1 MELSSKIN
9 HALTNLTQE
18 PGVYLM
24 KDDRDEILYIGKAKK
39 LKNRVSS
46 YFRGYDLLPRKTAAL
61 VAKIDHFDIIITNTE
76 QEALILEANLVKKHR
91 PRYNIDLKDN
101 KRYPSLAVDLREPYP
116 VFNIVR
122 KTDVKGVTYFGPF
135 ANAGAIRQS
144 LNLINKTFRLRRCAT
159 GKFKNRK
166 RPCLNYQMGVCLGPC
181 CEIISREEYQKLVA
195 EALMFLRGQTTDLIK
210 MVKSEMEKK
219 AAREEFEE
227 AAILRDRMQALQKVV
242 EKQVAVLGQ
251 SRDRDVF
258 GLALRDNRAVVC
270 CLRVRGGI
278 LYGSL
283 CYRFDDVW
291 QDEIPLLTEIVKQ
304 VYEDA
309 GLLPQEIFLPF
320 NIENQQALTEWFTAK
335 KGARVYLLNPQKGD
349 KKSLLDLAA
358 KNAQDKLRE
367 WLQSEN
373 AGDVIMLKVQEALQM
388 NHLPRRVECFDI
400 SNLGATEI
408 VASRVVFEDGKA
420 AKSAYRTYRIKTL
433 DGPDDFAAMSE
444 VLARRFAAKHNDEP
458 KPDILMVD
466 GGKGQLGMGVAVLQ
480 DLGLT
485 AEITLI
491 GIAKQNRFKGETEDK
506 IFIPG
511 RANPLNLNRKKDV
524 LLFFQR
530 VRDEAHRFAITFHR
544 KRRTK
549 AAFTSYLDG
558 IAGLGP
564 KRRVQL
570 LEHFGSL
577 DNIRAA
583 SIEEIAAL
591 KGFNAA
597 LAQNIKSV
605 LATRPDNV
613 L

>member
-1 MELSSKIN
+1 MELNPKISQ
-9 HALTNLTQE
+9 ALENLTQQ

-24 KDDRDEILYIGKAKK
+24 KDDRDEILYIGKAKR
-39 LKNRVSS
+39 LKNRVNS

-61 VAKIDHFDIIITNTE
+61 VSKIDHFDTIITNTE

-101 KRYPSLAVDLREPYP
+101 KRYPSLAVNLHEPYP

-122 KTDVKGVTYFGPF
+122 KTDEKGVTYFGPF

-144 LNLINKTFRLRRCAT
+144 LSLINKTFRLRRCAA

-166 RPCLNYQMGVCLGPC
+166 RPCLNYQMGACLGPC
-181 CEIISREEYQKLVA
+181 CEVIGQTEYRRLIN

-210 MVKSEMEKK
+210 MVKTEMEAK
-219 AAREEFEE
+219 AAHQEFEE
-227 AAILRDRMQALQKVV
+227 AAVLRDRMLSLQKVV
-242 EKQVAVLGQ
+242 EKQVAVLGE

-258 GLALRDNRAVVC
+258 GLAMKDNRAIVC

-291 QDEIPLLTEIVKQ
+291 QDEISFLTEVIKQ
-304 VYEDA
+304 IYENA
-309 GLLPQEIFLPF
+309 ELLPKEIFLPF
-320 NIENQQALTEWFTAK
+320 NIENQSALEEWFSEK
-335 KGARVYLLNPQKGD
+335 KGERVYLLNPQKGD
-349 KKSLLDLAA
+349 KKRLLEMAA

-367 WLQSEN
+367 WVQSEN
-373 AGDVIMLKVQEALQM
+373 ASDVIMLKVQEALNM
-388 NHLPRRVECFDI
+388 DRVPNRVECFDI
-400 SNLGATEI
+400 SNMGASEI
-408 VASRVVFEDGKA
+408 VASRVVFEEGKP

-433 DGPDDFAAMSE
+433 EGPNDFASMSE
-444 VLARRFAAKHNDEP
+444 ALSRRFSEKHKNEP

-466 GGKGQLGMGVAVLQ
+466 GGKGQLSIGMAVLQ
-480 DLGLT
+480 DLGLFD
-485 AEITLI
+485 EITII
-491 GIAKQNRFKGETEDK
+491 GIAKQDSFKGETEDK

-511 RANPLNLNRKKDV
+511 RSNPLNLNRKKDV

-549 AAFTSYLDG
+549 AAFTSDLDG

-577 DNIRAA
+577 ESIRTA
-583 SIEEIAAL
+583 SIEDITAL
-591 KGFNAA
+591 KGFNAT
-597 LAQNIKSV
+597 LAQNVKTA
-605 LATRPDNV
+605 LNAKHEA
-613 L
+613 

>member
-1 MELSSKIN
+1 MELSPKISQ
-9 HALTNLTQE
+9 ALENLTQQ

-24 KDDRDEILYIGKAKK
+24 KDARDEILYIGKAKR
-39 LKNRVSS
+39 LKNRVNS

-61 VAKIDHFDIIITNTE
+61 VSKIDHFDTIITNTE

-101 KRYPSLAVDLREPYP
+101 KRYPSLAIDLSEPYP

-122 KTDVKGVTYFGPF
+122 KTDEKGLTYFGPF

-144 LNLINKTFRLRRCAT
+144 LTLINKTFQLRRCAA

-166 RPCLNYQMGVCLGPC
+166 RPCLNYQMGACLGPC
-181 CEIISREEYQKLVA
+181 CEVISQAEYRKLVD
-195 EALMFLRGQTTDLIK
+195 EALMFLRGQTKDLIK
-210 MVKSEMEKK
+210 MVKAEMETR
-219 AAREEFEE
+219 ALHEEFEE
-227 AAILRDRMQALQKVV
+227 AAILRDRMLALEKVV
-242 EKQVAVLGQ
+242 EKQVAVLGE

-258 GLALRDNRAVVC
+258 GLAMKDNRAVAC

-291 QDEIPLLTEIVKQ
+291 QDEIPFLTEVVKQ

-309 GLLPQEIFLPF
+309 ELLPKEIFLPF
-320 NIENQQALTEWFTAK
+320 NIENQSALEEWFSEK
-335 KGARVYLLNPQKGD
+335 KGERVYLLNPQKGD
-349 KKSLLDLAA
+349 KKRLLEMAA
-358 KNAQDKLRE
+358 KNTQDKLRE
-367 WLQSEN
+367 WVQSEN
-373 AGDVIMLKVQEALQM
+373 ASDVIMLKVQEALNM
-388 NHLPRRVECFDI
+388 DHVPNRVECFDI
-400 SNLGATEI
+400 SNLGSTEI
-408 VASRVVFEDGKA
+408 VASRVVFENGKP

-433 DGPDDFAAMSE
+433 DGPNDFASMSE
-444 VLARRFAAKHNDEP
+444 VLSRRFAEKHKDEA

-480 DLGLT
+480 DLGLLD
-485 AEITLI
+485 EITII
-491 GIAKQNRFKGETEDK
+491 GIAKQDSFKGETEDK
-506 IFIPG
+506 IFVPG
-511 RANPLNLNRKKDV
+511 RSNPLNLNRKKDV
-524 LLFFQR
+524 ILFFQR

-544 KRRTK
+544 KRRSR
-549 AAFTSYLDG
+549 AAFTSDLDG

-577 DNIRAA
+577 ESIRTA
-583 SIEEIAAL
+583 SIEDITAL

-597 LAQNIKSV
+597 LAQNIKNA
-605 LATRPDNV
+605 LETKHEA
-613 L
+613 